1 MKLFRGLGKK
11 SSIVDVVQHDM
22 DNANEIT
29 SAQWYKDAFDTA
41 SKKDLEWD
49 AIQAKSDNDTLFDNL
64 SWDALENITD
74 APTHPSVNKGSFRFH
89 S

>member
-22 DNANEIT
+22 DKANEIT
-29 SAQWYKDAFDTA
+29 SAQWYKDAFNNA

-49 AIQAKSDNDTLFDNL
+49 AVQAKSDNEALFDNL
-64 SWDALENITD
+64 SWDALENIAD
-74 APTHPSVNKGSFRFH
+74 NPTNRSTNNAFRFH